1 MKIGTLFF
9 IVVFFTL
16 SIVALGQLPDDD
28 CIDRLV
34 DYDIQL
40 DERISEF
47 QVLVDSV
54 EGGNVKLRVFPR
66 KVAGYRSPISANAIE
81 SIQKGQTIQDI
92 YKRDRSVRLLVDFE
106 RKVRKIPGVSSVSW
120 LADASCKPGYSC
132 SVSQFYLTPSHVAPC
147 LAYRTGTKVPIRRS
161 TNVLGAINEGLKLLE
176 RGKVDVF
183 LGNYVVTGARKRV
196 PSVEIEKAIVSLR
209 QPEIKSAAASL
220 RQPNSSVGLCP
231 DKSQLDHLVSQ
242 LKVAKGMQPRWLT
255 VDELIQFGFR
265 QPDFGFSWAYF
276 KFPEPECQHSY
287 RSLYFVEI
295 GKYWYLRL

>member
-1 MKIGTLFF
+1 MKISTLLF
-9 IVVFFTL
+9 IVLFLTF
-16 SIVALGQLPDDD
+16 SIVTLGQLPDDD
-28 CIDRLV
+28 CIDRLI

-40 DERISEF
+40 DERLSEF

-54 EGGNVKLRVFPR
+54 DGGNVKLRVFPR
-66 KVAGYRSPISANAIE
+66 KVAGYRSPISASAIE

-120 LADASCKPGYSC
+120 FADASCKPGYSC

-147 LAYRTGTKVPIRRS
+147 LAYRAGTKVPIRRS
-161 TNVLGAINEGLKLLE
+161 TDVLGAINEGLRWLE
-176 RGKVDVF
+176 TGQIDVF
-183 LGNYVVTGARKRV
+183 LENYVVTGARKRV
-196 PSVEIEKAIVSLR
+196 PTVEIEK
-209 QPEIKSAAASL
+209 AAASL
-220 RQPNSSVGLCP
+220 RQPNSSVRLCP
-231 DKSQLDHLVSQ
+231 DKSKVDHLIAQ
-242 LKVAKGMQPRWLT
+242 LNLAKGMRPRWLT

-276 KFPEPECQHSY
+276 KFPEPECHHSF
-287 RSLYFVEI
+287 RSMYFVEI